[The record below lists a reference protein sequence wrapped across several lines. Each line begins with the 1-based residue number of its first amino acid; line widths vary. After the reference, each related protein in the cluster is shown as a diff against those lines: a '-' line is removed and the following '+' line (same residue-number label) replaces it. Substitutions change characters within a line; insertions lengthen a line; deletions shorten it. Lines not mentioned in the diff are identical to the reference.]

1 MEDYTTPITTEMET
15 PVFDAPMTNDV
26 LNTAPTIQEVT
37 NEATSEFGWKQGLVL
52 GGLAVGGVCTLYTGY
67 KVFVDKNGLVRGKFI
82 PWVRDKFAKNQATQ
96 QAPVQDV
103 QQEEEFIPDE
113 AYVDE
118 A

>member
-1 MEDYTTPITTEMET
+1 MEDYVAPITEAAFE
-15 PVFDAPMTNDV
+15 APTIEPIRNDV
-26 LNTAPTIQEVT
+26 LDDVPTVQDMTA
-37 NEATSEFGWKQGLVL
+37 EATSEFGWKQGLVL
-52 GGLAVGGVCTLYTGY
+52 LGLGVGGACTLYTGY

-82 PWVRDKFAKNQATQ
+82 PWVKGKFTNNQAVQ
-96 QAPVQDV
+96 QAPVQNA